1 MWKRV
6 MKPLPM
12 NPTPRRPSAI
22 ACLRDEG
29 AILVKKGTGRHPSRG
44 DGGTV
49 EREAKSAD
57 FSVFMSISAPWNDR
71 LAEPLSKEHLVQLY
85 EDDRALVEAVS
96 LYAGRGLGK
105 GEGVIL
111 VATEPHL
118 QAIEARLRDT
128 GFDLGDLKAWGQL
141 TRIDAASLLAR
152 FLADGHVDAARFRS
166 ILADVITMARGG
178 GRFHRIRMYGE
189 TVNLLWRVNHPATRQ
204 LEELW
209 NEVIELHSVSLL
221 CGYRVDVGQPDSHF
235 TGDLR
240 ALHSHLIP
248 VEAGF

>member
-1 MWKRV
+1 
-6 MKPLPM
+6 
-12 NPTPRRPSAI
+12 
-22 ACLRDEG
+22 
-29 AILVKKGTGRHPSRG
+29 VKKKTGRHPSTG
-44 DGGTV
+44 VGGTV
-49 EREAKSAD
+49 DGEPKSAD
-57 FSVFMSISAPWNDR
+57 LSVFMSISAPWNDR

-118 QAIEARLRDT
+118 DAVEARLRET

-141 TRIDAASLLAR
+141 TRIDAATLLAR

-166 ILADVITMARGG
+166 ILADVITMARRG
-178 GRFHRIRMYGE
+178 GRFRRIRVYGE
-189 TVNLLWRVNHPATRQ
+189 MVNLFWRVNHPATRQ

-209 NEVIELHSVSLL
+209 NEAIELHSVALL
-221 CGYRVDVGQPDSHF
+221 CGYRVDVGEADSHF
-235 TGDLR
+235 PGDLR
-240 ALHSHLIP
+240 ALHSHVIP

>member
-1 MWKRV
+1 
-6 MKPLPM
+6 
-12 NPTPRRPSAI
+12 
-22 ACLRDEG
+22 
-29 AILVKKGTGRHPSRG
+29 
-44 DGGTV
+44 V

-57 FSVFMSISAPWNDR
+57 LSVFMSISAPWNDR

-105 GEGVIL
+105 SEGVIL

-118 QAIEARLRDT
+118 EAVEARLRET
-128 GFDLGDLKAWGQL
+128 GFDLGDLKGWGQL
-141 TRIDAASLLAR
+141 TRIDAATLLAR
-152 FLADGHVDAARFRS
+152 CLADGHVDAVRFRS
-166 ILADVITMARGG
+166 ILADVITTARGG
-178 GRFHRIRMYGE
+178 GRFRRIRVYGE
-189 TVNLLWRVNHPATRQ
+189 MVNLLWRVNHPATRQ

-209 NEVIELHSVSLL
+209 NEAIELHSIALL
-221 CGYRVDVGQPDSHF
+221 CGYRVDVGETDSHF
-235 TGDLR
+235 PGDLR